1 MMYPLNLLVVA
12 GFVLLVNLP
21 QTLAFSPIIHSVTT
35 KNSFGTTILDAQ
47 PRKIKDND
55 VPIRKMTDARR
66 RKLGIADDED
76 EYDLEFALENNTDP
90 FITKVISGSLIVAI
104 LGLLIAGVV
113 IPATTDYGEGVCNTI
128 LTGGRC

>member
-1 MMYPLNLLVVA
+1 MMYPFNLLVVA

-21 QTLAFSPIIHSVTT
+21 QTSAFSPIHSVTT
-35 KNSFGTTILDAQ
+35 KNSFCTTILDAQ

-55 VPIRKMTDARR
+55 VPIRKMTEARR
-66 RKLGIADDED
+66 KKLGIADDED
-76 EYDLEFALENNTDP
+76 EYDLDFALENNTDP